1 MTRASFVL
9 AALLFAVP
17 TFAQTTVAGDW
28 ELTIQSPTGTR
39 SVPLTLK
46 QEGETVTGMFK
57 GPQGELPVKGT
68 FIGDDLKFDFSIPIQ
83 GSSIDISMNG
93 KVANDAVTGTA
104 QFGGFG
110 EGPFTMKRPDKAAAD
125 AATPPPATTTD
136 PPPTATTT
144 DPPTPAGL
152 LGGKWDV
159 TIKTPG
165 GEFPATANFTEEAGG
180 KLSGMF
186 GSQMGEVPVT
196 GTIEGKAIK
205 LSMVAKT
212 PNGDITVELS
222 GDVDG
227 DSIVNGKAD
236 IAGMGQMEWTAKR
249 ARQ

>member
-1 MTRASFVL
+1 MTRASLVL

-46 QEGETVTGMFK
+46 QEGETITGMFK

-68 FIGDDLKFDFSIPIQ
+68 LIGDELKFDFSIPIQ

-93 KVANDAVTGTA
+93 KVANDAVSGTA

-110 EGPFTMKRPDKAAAD
+110 EGPFTMKRPDKAAATSTTTPPTPANPG
-125 AATPPPATTTD
+125 AATPTTTD
-136 PPPTATTT
+136 PPV
-144 DPPTPAGL
+144 PAGL
-152 LGGKWDV
+152 AGGKWDV

-165 GEFPATANFTEEAGG
+165 GDFPAVANFTEDAG
-180 KLSGMF
+180 KLSGTF
-186 GSQMGEVPVT
+186 SGQMGEVPVT
-196 GTIEGKAIK
+196 GTIEGKALK

-212 PNGDITVELS
+212 PQGDITVELS

-249 ARQ
+249 AKQ

>member
-68 FIGDDLKFDFSIPIQ
+68 LVGDDLKFDFSIPIQ
-83 GSSIDISMNG
+83 GSSIDISMSG
-93 KVANDAVTGTA
+93 KVANDAVSGTA

-110 EGPFTMKRPDKAAAD
+110 EGPFTMKRPDKAAAAPTTAD
-125 AATPPPATTTD
+125 AATAAATPTTTE
-136 PPPTATTT
+136 
-144 DPPTPAGL
+144 PPTPAGL
-152 LGGKWDV
+152 AGGKWDV

-165 GEFPATANFTEEAGG
+165 GDFPATANFTEEGG
-180 KLSGMF
+180 KLTGTF

-196 GTIEGKAIK
+196 GTIEGKALK
-205 LSMVAKT
+205 LTMMAKT
-212 PNGDITVELS
+212 PQGDLTIELS

-227 DSIVNGKAD
+227 DSIVNGKAE

-249 ARQ
+249 AKQ